1 MSLEEY
7 LKENKLSYRKFAKK
21 VDINHAAI
29 YRYAKRKATPSLK
42 VAILINEATK
52 GKVPMSSLLCE

>member
-42 VAILINEATK
+42 VGYIDK
-52 GKVPMSSLLCE
+52 